1 MGLKIN
7 RGGGGEEKYF
17 SSLFPNPPPFPT
29 PPLSVFLFFLAFEDG
44 GRDQCYSAKFLLKN
58 ICSTG

>member
-29 PPLSVFLFFLAFEDG
+29 PPLSVNFFFSLSKMAAVINVTQPNF
-44 GRDQCYSAKFLLKN
+44 Y
-58 ICSTG
+58 

>member
-29 PPLSVFLFFLAFEDG
+29 PPLSVFLFFLLSKMAGVINVTQPNF
-44 GRDQCYSAKFLLKN
+44 Y
-58 ICSTG
+58 